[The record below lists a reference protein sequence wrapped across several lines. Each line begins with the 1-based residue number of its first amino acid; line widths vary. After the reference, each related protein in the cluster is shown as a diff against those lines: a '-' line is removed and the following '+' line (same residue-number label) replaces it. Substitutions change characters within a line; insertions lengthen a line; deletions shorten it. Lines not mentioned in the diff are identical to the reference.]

1 MNPSQMSLW
10 LAFLFLAPDSFS
22 ARCISVRDGDTIEVL
37 RDNRAIR
44 VRLEGVD
51 CPELGQ
57 GFSQKA
63 KQFTSGLV
71 FGKTVKIR
79 PIGND
84 EYGRLIARVVVDGK
98 DVSEELLK
106 AGLAWHFKKYN
117 HDQDLAELERK
128 ASKDRIG
135 LWSLSNPIA
144 PWDHRHRAS
153 VAPSVPAES
162 GAARVYHGNVSS
174 HVFHAPHCAQYNC
187 KNCTTE
193 LPSREAAVAAGF
205 RPCGICRP

>member
-10 LAFLFLAPDSFS
+10 LAFFFFAPDSFS

-63 KQFTSGLV
+63 KLFTSGLA
-71 FGKTVKIR
+71 FGKTVKIP

-128 ASKDRIG
+128 ASEDRIG

-144 PWDHRHRAS
+144 PWDPRHRAS
-153 VAPSVPAES
+153 VAPNMPA
-162 GAARVYHGNVSS
+162 
-174 HVFHAPHCAQYNC
+174 
-187 KNCTTE
+187 
-193 LPSREAAVAAGF
+193 
-205 RPCGICRP
+205 